1 VVDDLPRL
9 RIKVFSLLIKRCEFE
24 CIFYSKGVQMKYR
37 KFGRLDW
44 KASVLGF
51 GAMRL
56 PIIGN
61 DPSRIDEPQAIEM
74 IRYAIDH
81 GVNYLDTAYPYHEK
95 QSEIVVGKAL
105 LDGYREKVKLATKLP
120 SWLVENPD
128 DFDRFLDEQLE
139 KLRTDHIDFYLLHAL
154 NSTRWPKLR
163 DWEVLNW
170 AESALTDGRIHYLG
184 FSFHDDVEVFKDIL
198 NATDRWS
205 FCQIQYNFMD
215 IEYQAGIKGLQYAA
229 EKGLAVVVMEPLR
242 GGQLTTKIP
251 KSVAELWERADIR
264 RTPADWAFQW
274 IWNHPEVSVTL
285 SGMSTM
291 QHVIENLESADR
303 SGEGIL
309 TDDELSL
316 IEKVREEYRRLAPV
330 PCTNCKYCMPC
341 PNGVEITTILECYN
355 ESIIYDNPSAS
366 RSQYASLPED
376 EQADNCVECFECE
389 EKCPQGIPISE
400 YLKKAHTWLNKQ
412 K

>member
-1 VVDDLPRL
+1 
-9 RIKVFSLLIKRCEFE
+9 
-24 CIFYSKGVQMKYR
+24 MKYR
-37 KFGRLDW
+37 KFGRLEW
-44 KASVLGF
+44 EVAVLGF

-56 PIIGN
+56 PIIGK
-61 DPSRIDEPQAIEM
+61 DPSHVDEPQAIEM

-81 GVNYLDTAYPYHEK
+81 GVNYLDTAYPYHERH
-95 QSEIVVGKAL
+95 SEIVVGKAL
-105 LDGYREKVKLATKLP
+105 LNGYREKVKLATKLP
-120 SWLVENPD
+120 SWLVENPN

-139 KLRTDHIDFYLLHAL
+139 KLQTDHIDFYLLHAL

-184 FSFHDDVEVFKDIL
+184 FSFHDDFAVFKDIV
-198 NATDRWS
+198 NATDRWT

-229 EKGLAVVVMEPLR
+229 NKGLAVVVMEPLR

-251 KSVAELWERADIR
+251 KSVAELWESAQIR
-264 RTPADWAFQW
+264 RTPADWALQW
-274 IWNHPEVSVTL
+274 IWNHSEVSVTL

-291 QHVIENLESADR
+291 QQVIENLDSADR
-303 SGEGIL
+303 SEAGIL
-309 TDDELSL
+309 TDDELIL
-316 IEKVREEYRRLAPV
+316 IENVRDEYRRLAPV

-341 PNGVEITTILECYN
+341 PNGVEITAILEYYN
-355 ESIIYDNPSAS
+355 ESIIYDNPKES
-366 RSQYASLPED
+366 RSLYGSLSEN
-376 EQADNCVECFECE
+376 EQADNCIECFECE

-400 YLKKAHTWLNKQ
+400 HLKKAHTWLNK
-412 K
+412 KK

>member
-1 VVDDLPRL
+1 
-9 RIKVFSLLIKRCEFE
+9 
-24 CIFYSKGVQMKYR
+24 MKYR
-37 KFGRLDW
+37 KFGHLDW

-56 PIIGN
+56 PTIGN
-61 DPSRIDEPQAIEM
+61 DPSHIDEPQAIEM

-95 QSEIVVGKAL
+95 HSEIVVGKAL
-105 LDGYREKVKLATKLP
+105 SDGYREKVKLATKLP
-120 SWLVENPD
+120 SWLVESPD

-139 KLRTDHIDFYLLHAL
+139 KLQTDYIDFYLLHAL

-170 AESALTDGRIHYLG
+170 VESALADGRIQYLG
-184 FSFHDDVEVFKDIL
+184 FSFHDDFAVFKDIV
-198 NATDRWS
+198 NATDKWT

-229 EKGLAVVVMEPLR
+229 DKGLAVVVMEPLR
-242 GGQLTTKIP
+242 GGQLTTKVP
-251 KSVAELWERADIR
+251 KSVAELWESAHIR
-264 RTPADWAFQW
+264 RTPADWALQW

-291 QHVIENLESADR
+291 QQVIENLDSADR
-303 SGEGIL
+303 SGAGIL
-309 TDDELSL
+309 TDEELIL
-316 IEKVREEYRRLAPV
+316 IDKVREEYRRLAPV
-330 PCTNCKYCMPC
+330 PCTNCNYCMPC
-341 PNGVEITTILECYN
+341 PNSVEITAIFEYYN

-366 RSQYASLPED
+366 RSLYGSLSED

-389 EKCPQGIPISE
+389 EKCPQGLPISE
-400 YLKKAHTWLNKQ
+400 YLKTAHTWLNK
-412 K
+412 KT

>member
-1 VVDDLPRL
+1 
-9 RIKVFSLLIKRCEFE
+9 
-24 CIFYSKGVQMKYR
+24 MKYR
-37 KFGRLDW
+37 KFGHLDW
-44 KASVLGF
+44 EASVLGF

-56 PIIGN
+56 PTIGN
-61 DPSRIDEPQAIEM
+61 DPSHVDEPQAIEM

-105 LDGYREKVKLATKLP
+105 LNGYREKVKLATKLP
-120 SWLVENPD
+120 SWLVESPD

-139 KLRTDHIDFYLLHAL
+139 KLQTDHIDFYLLHAL

-184 FSFHDDVEVFKDIL
+184 FSFHDDFSVFKDIVK
-198 NATDRWS
+198 ATNRWT

-229 EKGLAVVVMEPLR
+229 DKGLAVVVMEPLR

-251 KSVAELWERADIR
+251 KSVAELWESANIR
-264 RTPADWAFQW
+264 RTPADWALQW
-274 IWNHPEVSVTL
+274 IWNHSEVSVTL

-291 QHVIENLESADR
+291 QHVIENLDSAHR
-303 SGEGIL
+303 SGAGIL
-309 TDDELSL
+309 TDEELIL
-316 IEKVREEYRRLAPV
+316 IDKVREEYRRLVPV

-341 PNGVEITTILECYN
+341 PNGVEIAAIFEYYN
-355 ESIIYDNPSAS
+355 ESIIYDNPRAS
-366 RSQYASLPED
+366 RSLYGSLSED
-376 EQADNCVECFECE
+376 EQANNCVECFECE

-400 YLKKAHTWLNKQ
+400 YLKKAHTYLIK
-412 K
+412 KK

>member
-1 VVDDLPRL
+1 
-9 RIKVFSLLIKRCEFE
+9 
-24 CIFYSKGVQMKYR
+24 MKYR

-44 KASVLGF
+44 EVSVLGF

-56 PIIGN
+56 PIIGK
-61 DPSRIDEPQAIEM
+61 DPSHVDEPQAIEM

-95 QSEIVVGKAL
+95 HSEIVVGKAL
-105 LDGYREKVKLATKLP
+105 LNGYREKVKLATKLP
-120 SWLVENPD
+120 SWLVESPD

-139 KLRTDHIDFYLLHAL
+139 KLQTDHIDFYLLHAL

-184 FSFHDDVEVFKDIL
+184 FSFHDDFAVFKDIV
-198 NATDRWS
+198 NATDRWT

-229 EKGLAVVVMEPLR
+229 DKGLAVVVMEPLR

-251 KSVAELWERADIR
+251 KSVAEFWESANIR
-264 RTPADWAFQW
+264 RTPADWALQW
-274 IWNHPEVSVTL
+274 IWNHLEVSVTL

-291 QHVIENLESADR
+291 QHVIENLDSADR
-303 SGEGIL
+303 SGAGIL
-309 TDDELSL
+309 TDEELIL
-316 IEKVREEYRRLAPV
+316 IDKVREEYRRLAPV

-341 PNGVEITTILECYN
+341 PNGVEITTILEYYN
-355 ESIIYDNPSAS
+355 ESITYDNPRAS
-366 RSQYASLPED
+366 RSLYGSLSED

-400 YLKKAHTWLNKQ
+400 YLKKAHTWLNK
-412 K
+412 KK

>member
-1 VVDDLPRL
+1 
-9 RIKVFSLLIKRCEFE
+9 
-24 CIFYSKGVQMKYR
+24 MKYR

-44 KASVLGF
+44 EVAVLGF

-56 PIIGN
+56 PTIGN
-61 DPSRIDEPQAIEM
+61 DPSHVDEPQAIEM

-95 QSEIVVGKAL
+95 HSEIVVGKAL
-105 LDGYREKVKLATKLP
+105 LNGYREKVKLATKLP
-120 SWLVENPD
+120 SWLVERPD

-139 KLRTDHIDFYLLHAL
+139 KLQTDHIDFYLLHAL
-154 NSTRWPKLR
+154 NSTRWPRLR
-163 DWEVLNW
+163 DREVLNW
-170 AESALTDGRIHYLG
+170 AERVLSDGRIHYLG
-184 FSFHDDVEVFKDIL
+184 FSFHDDFAVFKDIV
-198 NATDRWS
+198 NATDRWT

-229 EKGLAVVVMEPLR
+229 DKGLAVVVMEPLR

-251 KSVAELWERADIR
+251 KSVAELWESANIR
-264 RTPADWAFQW
+264 RTPADWALQW
-274 IWNHPEVSVTL
+274 IWNHSEVSVTL

-291 QHVIENLESADR
+291 QHVIENLDSADR
-303 SGEGIL
+303 SGAGLL
-309 TDDELSL
+309 TDDELIL
-316 IEKVREEYRRLAPV
+316 IEKIREEYRRLAPV

-341 PNGVEITTILECYN
+341 PNGVEITAILEYYN

-366 RSQYASLPED
+366 RSLYGSLSED

-400 YLKKAHTWLNKQ
+400 YIKKAHSWLSK
-412 K
+412 KK

>member
-1 VVDDLPRL
+1 MN
-9 RIKVFSLLIKRCEFE
+9 F
-24 CIFYSKGVQMKYR
+24 R

-44 KASVLGF
+44 EVAVLGF

-56 PIIGN
+56 PTIGN
-61 DPSRIDEPQAIEM
+61 DPSHVDEPQAIEM

-95 QSEIVVGKAL
+95 HSEIVVGKAL
-105 LDGYREKVKLATKLP
+105 LNGYREKVKLATKLP
-120 SWLVENPD
+120 SWLVESPD

-139 KLRTDHIDFYLLHAL
+139 KLQTDHIDFYLLHAL

-184 FSFHDDVEVFKDIL
+184 FSFHDDFAVFKDIV
-198 NATDRWS
+198 NATDRWT

-229 EKGLAVVVMEPLR
+229 NKGLAVVVMEPLR

-251 KSVAELWERADIR
+251 KSVAEFWESANIR
-264 RTPADWAFQW
+264 RTPADWALQW
-274 IWNHPEVSVTL
+274 IWNHSEVSVTL

-291 QHVIENLESADR
+291 QHVIENLDSADR
-303 SGEGIL
+303 SGAGLL
-309 TDDELSL
+309 TDEELIL
-316 IEKVREEYRRLAPV
+316 IDKVREEYRRLAPV

-341 PNGVEITTILECYN
+341 PNGVEITTILEYYN
-355 ESIIYDNPSAS
+355 ESIIYDNPRAS
-366 RSQYASLPED
+366 RSLYGSLSED

-400 YLKKAHTWLNKQ
+400 YLKKAHTWLNK
-412 K
+412 KK

>member
-1 VVDDLPRL
+1 
-9 RIKVFSLLIKRCEFE
+9 
-24 CIFYSKGVQMKYR
+24 MKYR
-37 KFGRLDW
+37 KFGRQDW
-44 KASVLGF
+44 EVSVLGF

-56 PIIGN
+56 PIIGK
-61 DPSRIDEPQAIEM
+61 DPSHVDEPQAIDM

-105 LDGYREKVKLATKLP
+105 LNGYREKVKLATKLP
-120 SWLVENPD
+120 SWLVESPD

-139 KLRTDHIDFYLLHAL
+139 KLQTDHIDFYLLHAL

-170 AESALTDGRIHYLG
+170 AESALNDGRIHYLG
-184 FSFHDDVEVFKDIL
+184 FSFHDDFAVFKDIV
-198 NATDRWS
+198 NATDKWT

-229 EKGLAVVVMEPLR
+229 DKGLAVVVMEPLR

-251 KSVAELWERADIR
+251 KSVAEFWESANIR
-264 RTPADWAFQW
+264 RTPADWALQW
-274 IWNHPEVSVTL
+274 IWNHSEVSVTL

-291 QHVIENLESADR
+291 QHVIENLDSADR
-303 SGEGIL
+303 SGAGIL
-309 TDDELSL
+309 TDEELIL
-316 IEKVREEYRRLAPV
+316 IDKVREEYRRLAPV

-341 PNGVEITTILECYN
+341 PNGVEITTILEYYN
-355 ESIIYDNPSAS
+355 ESIIYDNPRAS
-366 RSQYASLPED
+366 RSLYGNLLED

-400 YLKKAHTWLNKQ
+400 YLKKAHTWLNK
-412 K
+412 KK

>member
-1 VVDDLPRL
+1 
-9 RIKVFSLLIKRCEFE
+9 
-24 CIFYSKGVQMKYR
+24 MKYR
-37 KFGRLDW
+37 KFGHLDW
-44 KASVLGF
+44 EVAVLGF

-56 PIIGN
+56 PTIGN
-61 DPSRIDEPQAIEM
+61 DPAHINEPQAIEM

-95 QSEIVVGKAL
+95 HSEIVVGKAL
-105 LDGYREKVKLATKLP
+105 LNGYREKVKLATKLP
-120 SWLVENPD
+120 SWLVESPD

-139 KLRTDHIDFYLLHAL
+139 KLQTDHIDFYLLHAL

-184 FSFHDDVEVFKDIL
+184 FSFHDDFAVFKDIV
-198 NATDRWS
+198 NATDRWT

-229 EKGLAVVVMEPLR
+229 NKGLAVVVMEPLR
-242 GGQLTTKIP
+242 GGQLTTKMP
-251 KSVAELWERADIR
+251 KSITELWESANIR
-264 RTPADWAFQW
+264 RTPADWALQW
-274 IWNHPEVSVTL
+274 IWNHSEVSVTL

-291 QHVIENLESADR
+291 QHVIENLDSADR
-303 SGEGIL
+303 SGAGLL
-309 TDDELSL
+309 TDEELIL
-316 IEKVREEYRRLAPV
+316 IDKVREEYCRLAPV

-341 PNGVEITTILECYN
+341 PNGVEITTILEYYN
-355 ESIIYDNPSAS
+355 ESIIYDNPRAS
-366 RSQYASLPED
+366 RSLYGSLSED

-400 YLKKAHTWLNKQ
+400 YLKKAHTWLTK
-412 K
+412 KK

>member
-1 VVDDLPRL
+1 
-9 RIKVFSLLIKRCEFE
+9 
-24 CIFYSKGVQMKYR
+24 MKYR
-37 KFGRLDW
+37 KFGRQDW
-44 KASVLGF
+44 EVSVLGF

-56 PIIGN
+56 PIIGK
-61 DPSRIDEPQAIEM
+61 DPSHVDEPQAIDM

-105 LDGYREKVKLATKLP
+105 LNGYREKVKLATKLP
-120 SWLVENPD
+120 SWLVESPD

-139 KLRTDHIDFYLLHAL
+139 KLQTDHIDFYLLHAL

-184 FSFHDDVEVFKDIL
+184 FSFHDDFAVFKDIV
-198 NATDRWS
+198 NATDRWT

-229 EKGLAVVVMEPLR
+229 DKGLAVVVMEPLR
-242 GGQLTTKIP
+242 GGQLTTKMP
-251 KSVAELWERADIR
+251 KSVAELWESANIR
-264 RTPADWAFQW
+264 RTPADWALQW
-274 IWNHPEVSVTL
+274 IWNHSEVSVTL

-291 QHVIENLESADR
+291 QHVIENLDSADR
-303 SGEGIL
+303 SGAGLL
-309 TDDELSL
+309 TDEELIL
-316 IEKVREEYRRLAPV
+316 IDKVREEYRRLAPV

-341 PNGVEITTILECYN
+341 PNGVEITTILEYYN
-355 ESIIYDNPSAS
+355 ESITYDNPRAS
-366 RSQYASLPED
+366 RSLYGSLSED

-400 YLKKAHTWLNKQ
+400 YLKKAHTWLNK
-412 K
+412 KK

>member
-1 VVDDLPRL
+1 
-9 RIKVFSLLIKRCEFE
+9 
-24 CIFYSKGVQMKYR
+24 MKYR
-37 KFGRLDW
+37 KFGRQDW
-44 KASVLGF
+44 EVSVLGF

-56 PIIGN
+56 PIIGK
-61 DPSRIDEPQAIEM
+61 DPSHVDEPQAIDM

-105 LDGYREKVKLATKLP
+105 LNGYREKVKLATKLP
-120 SWLVENPD
+120 SWLVESPD

-139 KLRTDHIDFYLLHAL
+139 KLQTDHIDFYLLHAL

-184 FSFHDDVEVFKDIL
+184 FSFHDDFAVFKDIV
-198 NATDRWS
+198 NATDRWT

-229 EKGLAVVVMEPLR
+229 DKGLAVVVMEPLR

-251 KSVAELWERADIR
+251 KSVAEFWESANIR
-264 RTPADWAFQW
+264 RTPADWALQW
-274 IWNHPEVSVTL
+274 IWNHSEVSVTL

-291 QHVIENLESADR
+291 QHVIENLDSADR
-303 SGEGIL
+303 SGAGIL
-309 TDDELSL
+309 TDEELIL
-316 IEKVREEYRRLAPV
+316 IDKVREEYRRLAPV

-341 PNGVEITTILECYN
+341 PNGVEITTILEYYN
-355 ESIIYDNPSAS
+355 ESIIYDNPRAS
-366 RSQYASLPED
+366 RSLYGNLLED

-400 YLKKAHTWLNKQ
+400 YLKKAHTWLNK
-412 K
+412 KK

>member
-1 VVDDLPRL
+1 MI
-9 RIKVFSLLIKRCEFE
+9 IKSVFC
-24 CIFYSKGVQMKYR
+24 SKGDQMKYR

-44 KASVLGF
+44 EVAVLGF

-56 PIIGN
+56 PTIGN
-61 DPSRIDEPQAIEM
+61 DPSHVDEPQAIEM

-81 GVNYLDTAYPYHEK
+81 SVNYLDTAYPYHEK
-95 QSEIVVGKAL
+95 HSEIVVGKAL
-105 LDGYREKVKLATKLP
+105 LNGYREKVKLATKLP
-120 SWLVENPD
+120 SWLVERPD

-139 KLRTDHIDFYLLHAL
+139 KLQTDHIDFYLLHAL
-154 NSTRWPKLR
+154 NSTRWPRLR
-163 DWEVLNW
+163 AREVLNW
-170 AESALTDGRIHYLG
+170 AERVLSDGRIHYLG
-184 FSFHDDVEVFKDIL
+184 FSFHDDFAVFKDIV
-198 NATDRWS
+198 NATDRWT

-229 EKGLAVVVMEPLR
+229 DKGLAVVVMEPLR

-251 KSVAELWERADIR
+251 KSVAELWESADIR
-264 RTPADWAFQW
+264 RTPADWALQW
-274 IWNHPEVSVTL
+274 IWNHSEVSVTL

-291 QHVIENLESADR
+291 QHVIENIDSADR
-303 SGEGIL
+303 SGAGLL
-309 TDDELSL
+309 TDDELIL
-316 IEKVREEYRRLAPV
+316 IEKIREEYRRLAPV

-341 PNGVEITTILECYN
+341 PNGVEITAILEYYN

-366 RSQYASLPED
+366 RSLYGSLSED

-400 YLKKAHTWLNKQ
+400 YLKKAHSWLSK
-412 K
+412 KK